1 MKKQTKMIL
10 GVVLL
15 AGAGFLLWKKSKET
29 KKSFVDELSPS
40 LMNTGYGK

>member
-15 AGAGFLLWKKSKET
+15 AGAGYWLWMKSKQP
-29 KKSFVDELSPS
+29 KKSFVNELSPS
-40 LMNTGYGK
+40 LMDK